1 MEKLRNNNETP
12 AVLGKLRRH
21 SFAFVLASFISISS
35 ISSCVSNCT
44 NNTVR
49 ETDGG
54 TARNKGVEAIFQKY
68 GVFFFEIDNSGR
80 LIFIFPDNP
89 EKMKPFSI
97 KVIGQVYDDQKIVLE
112 NVEQT
117 LDTKNKD
124 SIFLTNKPVLN
135 SEAAGFCGVILFCN
149 KNGDVM
155 AEAEMGITFEKD
167 EFYESKCLVGVLKS
181 IREMIR
187 EVGIDQ

>member
-12 AVLGKLRRH
+12 AVLDKLRRH
-21 SFAFVLASFISISS
+21 NFAFVVASFISISS

-44 NNTVR
+44 NTAVR

-54 TARNKGVEAIFQKY
+54 AAKNKGSEAIFQKY
-68 GVFFFEIDNSGR
+68 GIFFFEIDNSGR
-80 LIFIFPDNP
+80 LIFVFPDNA
-89 EKMKPFSI
+89 EKIKPFSI
-97 KVIGQVYDDQKIVLE
+97 KIIGQVYDDKEIVLE

-117 LDTKNKD
+117 LDTKNND
-124 SIFLTNKPVLN
+124 SIYLTNKSVLN
-135 SEAAGFCGVILFCN
+135 SEAAGFCGVIQFYN
-149 KNGDVM
+149 KTGDVL

-167 EFYESKCLVGVLKS
+167 EFYESKCPVGTLKN
-181 IREMIR
+181 IRGMIG